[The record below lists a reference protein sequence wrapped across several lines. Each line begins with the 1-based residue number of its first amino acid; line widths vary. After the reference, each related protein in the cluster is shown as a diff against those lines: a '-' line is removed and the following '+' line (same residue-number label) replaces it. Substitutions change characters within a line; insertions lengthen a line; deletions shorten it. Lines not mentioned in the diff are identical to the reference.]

1 MSRATRW
8 SVGLA
13 MLIGLAGVAVSGR
26 MVAIV
31 PGVAIGAALG
41 IAWSRRVARRRAERQ
56 SRAIRT
62 ELPDVL
68 DLLAAAVDGGSAPTA
83 ALAHVCERLPGTL
96 SAAVAMAIAGETDVT
111 GERIAA
117 VDPALRPLGALLQ
130 QSDDLG
136 VPVAAAL
143 RLLAADARQR
153 LRAELRERA
162 AAAAPRML
170 LVIGALL
177 APAALLVVIGGQV
190 LALHQALA

>member
-1 MSRATRW
+1 MAALT
-8 SVGLA
+8 GLVA
-13 MLIGLAGVAVSGR
+13 VAVSGR
-26 MVAIV
+26 ALAVV
-31 PGVAIGAALG
+31 PGAAIGAALG
-41 IAWSRRVARRRAERQ
+41 LAWLRRRARHARERR

-62 ELPDVL
+62 ELPDAL
-68 DLLAAAVDGGSAPTA
+68 DLLAAAVDGGAAPNV
-83 ALAHVCERLPGTL
+83 ALECVCQRLPGTL
-96 SAAVAMAIAGETDVT
+96 SAVLASTIEGEIDGT

-117 VDPALRPLGALLQ
+117 IDPALRPLGALLQ

-177 APAALLVVIGGQV
+177 APAALLVVIGGQA
-190 LALHQALA
+190 LALHRALA